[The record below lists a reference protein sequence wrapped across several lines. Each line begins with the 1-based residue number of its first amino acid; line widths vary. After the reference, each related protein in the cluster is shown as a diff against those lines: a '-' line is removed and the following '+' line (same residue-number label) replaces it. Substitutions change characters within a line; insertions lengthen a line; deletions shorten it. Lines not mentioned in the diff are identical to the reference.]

1 MTVEIRQLVIR
12 AVAEPQGS
20 QPGGAVQIQAG
31 SGGEG
36 LSPAVR
42 QALVAECV
50 REVLRTL
57 ARRRE
62 R

>member
-12 AVAEPQGS
+12 VVAEPQGS
-20 QPGGAVQIQAG
+20 EPGGAVPLQAG
-31 SGGEG
+31 SDGGS
-36 LSPAVR
+36 LSAAER

>member
-12 AVAEPQGS
+12 AVAEPQSS

-31 SGGEG
+31 SDGGG
-36 LSPAVR
+36 LSAGER